1 MNEALTPRDDI
12 VPIESPAVWLGR
24 DMAARN
30 DWMYPLSRAD
40 ISELEEPSRASA
52 RAGWRC
58 SSYSARISSFRN
70 LGPC

>member
-30 DWMYPLSRAD
+30 DWMYPLSGAD
-40 ISELEEPSRASA
+40 ILELEEAIARVRA
-52 RAGWRC
+52 RGLEMLKLQRED
-58 SSYSARISSFRN
+58 F
-70 LGPC
+70 

>member
-40 ISELEEPSRASA
+40 ISELEEAIA
-52 RAGWRC
+52 RVRTRGLEMLELQREFQA
-58 SSYSARISSFRN
+58 
-70 LGPC
+70 